1 MKYEDL
7 KEELGDL
14 IHECTQKKFEKGF
27 DPIGETIDDYET
39 NNSLCSL
46 EQDKIEYPKIEM
58 NHESDLEY
66 IWEKTILFL
75 EEMRHV
81 TKGCKCYSQIYL
93 MDYFSN
99 SFFYSKEVA
108 EEILD
113 FWNDF
118 KNSDLDGGK
127 SKLWYYYFINREI
140 TNRYKK
146 NKHLLDKYIIVDNI
160 DFVYDQP
167 VEDDWGIFEDED

>member
-1 MKYEDL
+1 
-7 KEELGDL
+7 
-14 IHECTQKKFEKGF
+14 
-27 DPIGETIDDYET
+27 
-39 NNSLCSL
+39 
-46 EQDKIEYPKIEM
+46 
-58 NHESDLEY
+58 
-66 IWEKTILFL
+66 
-75 EEMRHV
+75 
-81 TKGCKCYSQIYL
+81 